1 MTQQG
6 HLAEAR
12 QIPKLV
18 ARMNHATS
26 KPRNNKA
33 LGWITALSKY
43 EYLCGA
49 GSTATKGSACIVGGI
64 AIEPSFERLG
74 RGPNYTRSKGADA
87 RWDQA
92 RRRPPR
98 TASGQRRSSRAL
110 NPMAEIDTRADL
122 GCLVTGVKS
131 THVWF
136 CIPLPNYGRSKRQL
150 EDASGR
156 SASVLCSGSIH
167 RWTSSWRGV
176 KRGG

>member
-43 EYLCGA
+43 EYLCGT

-74 RGPNYTRSKGADA
+74 RGPKYTRSKGGQTPAGIKQDVG
-87 RWDQA
+87 
-92 RRRPPR
+92 RRGPLRVRGAPLALSTQWLKLLRER
-98 TASGQRRSSRAL
+98 TSVAS
-110 NPMAEIDTRADL
+110 
-122 GCLVTGVKS
+122 
-131 THVWF
+131 
-136 CIPLPNYGRSKRQL
+136 
-150 EDASGR
+150 
-156 SASVLCSGSIH
+156 
-167 RWTSSWRGV
+167 
-176 KRGG
+176 

>member
-6 HLAEAR
+6 HLAEAT

-43 EYLCGA
+43 EYLCGT

-74 RGPNYTRSKGADA
+74 RGPNYTRSKG
-87 RWDQA
+87 
-92 RRRPPR
+92 
-98 TASGQRRSSRAL
+98 GRRSSK
-110 NPMAEIDTRADL
+110 T
-122 GCLVTGVKS
+122 
-131 THVWF
+131 
-136 CIPLPNYGRSKRQL
+136 
-150 EDASGR
+150 
-156 SASVLCSGSIH
+156 SASEDRFGSEALLSRSH
-167 RWTSSWRGV
+167 SNG
-176 KRGG
+176 